1 MITTEKNIKKESIL
15 FYVPFGG
22 FYCSIYDDMINSILE
37 SELEEGYLTETQ
49 IDNIDYQNLHLQMS
63 EYIFDAIIESFNDEF
78 DLFTDNSYVTFD
90 GLHSPKYYNYS
101 TDKIKAK
108 LTPEIYLTIL
118 NKFENNEELINYI
131 NENSKSRSGFTS
143 FYEGIEEVKK
153 EPSIFLEYL
162 FQWFYFDYY
171 NDEIIYKTTDN
182 LTEVIYNNI

>member
-1 MITTEKNIKKESIL
+1 MSTIK
-15 FYVPFGG
+15 FYIPFEG
-22 FYCSIYDDMINSILE
+22 FYNSIYESMVDDIVD
-37 SELEEGYLTETQ
+37 SEIEEGYLTEDQ
-49 IDNIDYQNLHLQMS
+49 INNIDYSNLHLQMS

-78 DLFTDNSYVTFD
+78 DLFTDNSYITFD

-108 LTPEIYLTIL
+108 ISYNDYSKIYGKVII
-118 NKFENNEELINYI
+118 NDNFVNYVNEV
-131 NENSKSRSGFTS
+131 SKSRDGFTS
-143 FYEGIEEVKK
+143 FYEGIDEVKN

-171 NDEIIYKTTDN
+171 KDEIIYETTDN